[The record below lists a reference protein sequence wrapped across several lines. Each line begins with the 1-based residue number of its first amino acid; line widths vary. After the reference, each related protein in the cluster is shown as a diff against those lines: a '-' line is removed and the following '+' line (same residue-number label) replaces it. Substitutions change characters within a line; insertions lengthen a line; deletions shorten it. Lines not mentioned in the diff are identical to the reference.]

1 MVYYLQSRGD
11 NINGEYTNGGKWSA
25 GTPLATQK
33 GVNKM
38 YLILLNNRLWYE
50 ADTFDEVKNFIK
62 VMKRTSTQVA
72 RVMKCYEKGVWKE
85 LKIGE

>member
-1 MVYYLQSRGD
+1 
-11 NINGEYTNGGKWSA
+11 
-25 GTPLATQK
+25 
-33 GVNKM
+33 M
-38 YLILLNNRLWYE
+38 YLILLKNRLWYE

-62 VMKRTSTQVA
+62 VMKRPSTPVA